1 MSSAKNGENINPTI
15 KINMWIILLILTIV
29 LLYIILIIGPSVV
42 AFFTVFARKTTTP
55 LNERKSLGYYEPFV
69 EKINS
74 STSYL
79 SGLKKSPVRIKSF
92 DGAQLYADFYDSG
105 YDKTAI
111 CVHGYA
117 SGPDYNFAVQGEF
130 LNRQGFNLL
139 FINQRAHDKSGGKN
153 ITFGLYE
160 SRDLICWID
169 KAKELGAKS
178 VLLYGISMGGATVAY
193 ASKML
198 NKSVVRAM
206 IIDCAFSSPY
216 EQLKHDYVLRHMPWR
231 QMLAINC
238 FLAKTKLKID
248 LKQTVAASLKQTQIP
263 AFFIHGN
270 DDSTVLIE
278 QGRKNY
284 EACSSEKQFYAV
296 ENGSHTVSFIAGGE
310 KLQKELKDF
319 LNKQI

>member
-1 MSSAKNGENINPTI
+1 
-15 KINMWIILLILTIV
+15 MWIFLLILTLI
-29 LLYIILIIGPSVV
+29 LLYTILIIGPSVV

-69 EKINS
+69 DKINS

-79 SGLKKSPVRIKSF
+79 SGLTKTPVRITSF
-92 DGAQLYADFYDSG
+92 DGAQLYADYYDSG

-117 SGPDYNFAVQGEF
+117 SGVDYNFAVQGEF
-130 LNRQGFNLL
+130 LNRLGFNLL
-139 FINQRAHDKSGGKN
+139 FINQRAHDKSGGKS

-178 VLLYGISMGGATVAY
+178 VLLYGISMGGATVSY
-193 ASKML
+193 ASEKL
-198 NKSVVRAM
+198 EKSVVKAM
-206 IIDCAFSSPY
+206 IIDCAFASPY

-238 FLAKTKLKID
+238 FLAKTKLKIN
-248 LKQTVAASLKQTQIP
+248 LKQTVADSLKNSDIP
-263 AFFIHGN
+263 AFFIHGTN
-270 DDSTVLIE
+270 DTTVPIE
-278 QGRKNY
+278 QGRINY
-284 EACSSEKQFYAV
+284 EACGSEKHFYAV
-296 ENGSHTVSFIAGGE
+296 ENGSHTVSFIAGGD
-310 KLQKELKDF
+310 KLQNELKDF
-319 LNKQI
+319 LNKQFERK